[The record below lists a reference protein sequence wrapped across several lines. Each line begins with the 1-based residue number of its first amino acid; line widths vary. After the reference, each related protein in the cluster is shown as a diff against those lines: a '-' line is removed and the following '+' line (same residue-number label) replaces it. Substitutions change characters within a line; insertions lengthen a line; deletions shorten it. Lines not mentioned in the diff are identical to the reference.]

1 MYLEKMKHTYYF
13 GQYDPENQMFYKNI
27 NVEKWQKAKSGK
39 ELVSSRTELRY
50 FTADRCFILNKDTG
64 AASTEK
70 FGSIQLISAKELLVE
85 SEINELPFF
94 PVQYTYYNKQVHTI
108 QDYKTTDGQIIT
120 FSDYVEN
127 HTHFREIYSSS
138 SISSSSL

>member
-1 MYLEKMKHTYYF
+1 MKNTYYF
-13 GQYDPENQMFYKNI
+13 GQFDPETKLFHKNI

-39 ELVSSRTELRY
+39 QLISSRTELRY
-50 FTADRCFILNKDTG
+50 FTADRCFILNKDNG

-70 FGSIQLISAKELLVE
+70 FSSIQLIGPKELVVK
-85 SEINELPFF
+85 SEITELPFF
-94 PVQYTYYNKQVHTI
+94 PVQYAYYNKQVHTI
-108 QDYKTTDGQIIT
+108 QDYKSTDGQIIT

-127 HTHFREIYSSS
+127 NTHFREIYSSS